1 MRFADTVGEAFRNV
15 REGVARALLVVVGL
29 AGITAGAAWLDGSS
43 VAAVMTQAA
52 QYRTGGGSTWVVSA
66 PAGVDGERCDALSE
80 LPQVTAAGALRG
92 SSQGIRFATLPSLAV
107 ETFQA
112 TPGLAHLLTGEVRGS
127 GSILLSSRLAS
138 DLGVDRPE
146 WVRTTTGR
154 TPILEYAA
162 VSFAADPAPFDACWI
177 SVWPPDAGLASR
189 LRNLPLGDT
198 ADPEQVEFGTLN
210 SALGTRLDPAAD
222 FQARSTRYVGAA
234 AGLLAFVVVLAVGMR
249 RRLEY
254 ASARHAGLSRAD
266 LVRIALAEAV
276 GWGSVLLMLQVAIGV
291 LLACSLGA
299 DEPGLVLE
307 AALRVAA
314 FVLIGGVLG
323 AMALPAFA
331 SERRLIELFKG
342 RT

>member
-146 WVRTTTGR
+146 WVRTTTGQVAVAGSFDYPSDGR

-276 GWGSVLLMLQVAIGV
+276 GWGSVLLMLQ
-291 LLACSLGA
+291 
-299 DEPGLVLE
+299 

>member
-1 MRFADTVGEAFRNV
+1 
-15 REGVARALLVVVGL
+15 
-29 AGITAGAAWLDGSS
+29 
-43 VAAVMTQAA
+43 MTQAA

-146 WVRTTTGR
+146 WVRTTTGQVAVAGSFDYPSDGR

-162 VSFAADPAPFDACWI
+162 VSF
-177 SVWPPDAGLASR
+177 AGLASR